1 MLDRQR
7 DEFQPIDNERTSV
20 DRLENKFGNPTTTG
34 LPVAVDEIVEKR
46 LDILQIDFSQ
56 VNRERILGVVRP
68 VAQVV
73 HAPNSVRMGMCDY
86 QCVYSRD

>member
-34 LPVAVDEIVEKR
+34 LPVAVDEIVEK
-46 LDILQIDFSQ
+46 
-56 VNRERILGVVRP
+56 
-68 VAQVV
+68 
-73 HAPNSVRMGMCDY
+73 
-86 QCVYSRD
+86 